1 MGEAVWVI
9 LSYAAVDQQPLEQV
23 GTRLVSSGELL
34 NNDDSVLLYC
44 WPELRV
50 DVDYPHTTP
59 LPKRRDHV
67 VRPFLPRLLLC
78 DESRPTRGYD
88 VKQRR

>member
-1 MGEAVWVI
+1 
-9 LSYAAVDQQPLEQV
+9 VDRQPLEQA

-34 NNDDSVLLYC
+34 NQDDSVLFYC

-59 LPKRRDHV
+59 SPKRRNHV
-67 VRPFLPRLLLC
+67 VRPFLLRLLLC

-88 VKQRR
+88 IKQRR